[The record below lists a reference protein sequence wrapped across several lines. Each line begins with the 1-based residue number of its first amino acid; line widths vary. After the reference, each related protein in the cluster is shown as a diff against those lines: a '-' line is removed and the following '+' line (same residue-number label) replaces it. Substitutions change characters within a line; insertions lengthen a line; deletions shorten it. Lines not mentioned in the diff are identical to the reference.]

1 MLINWNHRT
10 FLVKLIHH
18 QSSGDL
24 FNDNYDS
31 MTCLPF
37 QTQFLTWDLTTGAL
51 PPAGLRKVT
60 EIPFF
65 LNSWYGWATSGR
77 YQPVGLPVLPST
89 EWLVKTI
96 STFLPM
102 ILSDRSTATLDYKQQ
117 VAAINMFSL
126 LCKQSFLPK
135 LCLATIQDGWG
146 TSFAKQLTTKLYSKG
161 TANTVGATV
170 NSFVRDT
177 TWVAARFQGNLRMS
191 ILSSSLKTEALWA
204 GS

>member
-1 MLINWNHRT
+1 MLINWNHRK

-24 FNDNYDS
+24 FNDIYGS
-31 MTCLPF
+31 MTCLQC
-37 QTQFLTWDLTTGAL
+37 QTQFFTWDLTTGAL

-89 EWLVKTI
+89 EWLVRTI

-102 ILSDRSTATLDYKQQ
+102 ILSDTNTATLDYKQQ
-117 VAAINMFSL
+117 AAAITLFTL
-126 LCKQSFLPK
+126 LCKRSFLPK
-135 LCLATIQDGWG
+135 LCLATMQDGWG
-146 TSFAKQLTTKLYSKG
+146 TSAKQLTTKLLRRNSKCCG
-161 TANTVGATV
+161 
-170 NSFVRDT
+170 SD
-177 TWVAARFQGNLRMS
+177 
-191 ILSSSLKTEALWA
+191 SS
-204 GS
+204 